1 MSSKKPKMSKDKSIE
16 TLKRVLDYIA
26 AYRWAV
32 CLSLLLALVTVAF
45 TLYIPILTGK
55 AVDEIVSQGNVDF
68 SALISIIKKIIMAMA
83 ATAISQWLMNHINNI
98 ITYRVVKDIR
108 TKAFGHLEVL
118 PLSYIDSHPSG
129 DIISRIIADIDQFSE
144 GLLMGFTQF
153 FTGLMTILGTL
164 LFMVSINPLITL
176 VVVVLT
182 PISLFVASFIAK

>member
-1 MSSKKPKMSKDKSIE
+1 MSSKKPKMSRDKSIE

-26 AYRWAV
+26 AYKWAV

-98 ITYRVVKDIR
+98 ITYFLLNGNRC
-108 TKAFGHLEVL
+108 
-118 PLSYIDSHPSG
+118 
-129 DIISRIIADIDQFSE
+129 IAYSVCR
-144 GLLMGFTQF
+144 L
-153 FTGLMTILGTL
+153 
-164 LFMVSINPLITL
+164 
-176 VVVVLT
+176 
-182 PISLFVASFIAK
+182 